1 MADAAGLSRILLVEH
16 PGALSLAHLSL
27 FLSLRLVSRELSLS
41 FSGGWQALAEELSSR
56 SAPRTR
62 GDERATTRREGGDA
76 LLLEE
81 QAGGQQL
88 CRPLTPTLSLSL
100 CLCVT
105 YLFAAVNR
113 SVFIRLEIEG
123 YVSVFGRLM

>member
-1 MADAAGLSRILLVEH
+1 M
-16 PGALSLAHLSL
+16 
-27 FLSLRLVSRELSLS
+27 
-41 FSGGWQALAEELSSR
+41 
-56 SAPRTR
+56 
-62 GDERATTRREGGDA
+62 
-76 LLLEE
+76 LEE